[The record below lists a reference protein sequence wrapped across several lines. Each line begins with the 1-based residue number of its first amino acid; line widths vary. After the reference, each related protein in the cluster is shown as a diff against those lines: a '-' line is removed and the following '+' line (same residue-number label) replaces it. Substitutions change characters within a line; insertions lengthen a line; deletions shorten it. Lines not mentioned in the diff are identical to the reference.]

1 MTQIKYFTV
10 LQNINRL
17 IMIVLMGKLLVPGH
31 QGHYHLSAWHNSR
44 KSISSER
51 GGGGG
56 LLAGGRKLWGGGQQQ
71 IITSPQNIDKNIIF
85 PGFHLTALIK
95 YRKYDKKMFYG
106 YKNKTSQ
113 S

>member
-1 MTQIKYFTV
+1 MDLSWLCWWGSYWSQDTGDIITYQRDTI
-10 LQNINRL
+10 LEN
-17 IMIVLMGKLLVPGH
+17 LLAQSG
-31 QGHYHLSAWHNSR
+31 A
-44 KSISSER
+44 
-51 GGGGG
+51 GGG
-56 LLAGGRKLWGGGQQQ
+56 LLAGVRKLWGGGQQQ
-71 IITSPQNIDKNIIF
+71 IITFPPNIDKNIIF